1 MPEPEDPKSR
11 TSNDPSHDLFDS
23 LPVGLCLLDRQAQV
37 LFMNLQAGRL
47 LRCHPDQ
54 ARGQPFARF
63 IEAEPDT
70 RLPLSPSGSVGLLD
84 LLSPGQKGHGLFLSR
99 SGQSIQIEQTQEGS
113 SEFVAGAAIML
124 TLRDVTRELEL
135 EDDRTRLA
143 AIAEESP
150 YPIVELDRHA
160 QMVYAN
166 PMMVTLLSRFGFNDS
181 GWADLFPQDL
191 PSLVEQCL
199 ATGTRPP
206 MQEVIIGE
214 ACFAW
219 TFCPVVTHGHVRGYA
234 IEMTE
239 VHRTHRMLNQ
249 TAEHLR
255 ESNRQ
260 LDQALQ
266 QAQAATRAK
275 TSFFATISHEL
286 RTPMNGVIGMTS
298 LLLET
303 PLTEEQRA
311 FAQTIQQCGET
322 QLSLINDVL
331 DCSKIEAGKFE
342 LECIDFHLRTTVEEV
357 VSQCAERAQVKNL
370 EIAGLVHGSVP
381 TALRGDPGRLRQI
394 LTNFIGNAVKFT
406 ERGQVTTEVFLDQ
419 DWADSAE
426 IRFEVTD
433 TGIGIPPETQSRL
446 FQPFTQADSSTTR
459 KFGGTG
465 LGLSISKQL
474 AELMGGSVGVRSEP
488 GRGSTFWCTVRFA
501 KQPGSPLAIER
512 STDLAGRRLLIVD
525 DNQSTG
531 TILHELT
538 SGWGMQ
544 TEVVPDAAT
553 AVTLIQRACAAGTPY
568 DVAVLDMSMPEKDG
582 LQLAKDLQAH
592 PATSAVSVIILI
604 SLNEPRQAE
613 QARKAGFTAY
623 LTKPVRHDPF
633 HTCLRSVLGFAT
645 EPASSINSC
654 PQPPAGPPVTRRTG
668 NHHLARPKVL
678 VAEDNLVNQTLTV
691 RMLERLGYHP
701 EVVSNGQE
709 ALEALEA
716 GVYAA
721 IVMDCQMPE
730 LDGYETTRIIRERER
745 AASPP
750 SSPPILHSSFTIP
763 HFPPHIPIIALTA
776 NAMQE
781 DRDRC
786 RAAGM
791 DDYLSKPI
799 KTRQLGEVLGRW
811 VHTPPPADA
820 QAESPADYHD
830 GPAGESFDADRMLAN
845 IGGDPDLFKQLLHLF
860 LERYPILLHDIR
872 EAVLTRDGEKLEYAA
887 HALKGTAGT
896 LCAPDVESIADQL
909 ETVGRLRDLGEA
921 PDLFQLLERKVCALA
936 ETLQRHPGLNKPS

>member
-1 MPEPEDPKSR
+1 
-11 TSNDPSHDLFDS
+11 
-23 LPVGLCLLDRQAQV
+23 
-37 LFMNLQAGRL
+37 
-47 LRCHPDQ
+47 
-54 ARGQPFARF
+54 
-63 IEAEPDT
+63 
-70 RLPLSPSGSVGLLD
+70 
-84 LLSPGQKGHGLFLSR
+84 
-99 SGQSIQIEQTQEGS
+99 
-113 SEFVAGAAIML
+113 
-124 TLRDVTRELEL
+124 
-135 EDDRTRLA
+135 
-143 AIAEESP
+143 
-150 YPIVELDRHA
+150 
-160 QMVYAN
+160 
-166 PMMVTLLSRFGFNDS
+166 
-181 GWADLFPQDL
+181 
-191 PSLVEQCL
+191 
-199 ATGTRPP
+199 
-206 MQEVIIGE
+206 MQEVTIGE

-234 IEMTE
+234 TELTE
-239 VHRTHRMLNQ
+239 VHRTHRILNE

-266 QAQAATRAK
+266 QARAATRAK

-357 VSQCAERAQVKNL
+357 VSQCAERAQAKNL
-370 EIAGLVHGSVP
+370 EIASLVHGSVP
-381 TALRGDPGRLRQI
+381 TALRGDPRRLRQI

-406 ERGQVTTEVFLDQ
+406 ERGQVTAEVFLEQ
-419 DWADSAE
+419 DCADSAD

-433 TGIGIPPETQSRL
+433 TGIGIPLETQSRL

-465 LGLSISKQL
+465 LGLSISKQF

-501 KQPGSPLAIER
+501 KQPHSPLAIER
-512 STDLAGRRLLIVD
+512 PADLAGRRLLIVD
-525 DNQSTG
+525 DNRSTR
-531 TILHELT
+531 TFLEELT

-544 TEVVPDAAT
+544 SDVAPDAAT
-553 AVTLIQRACAAGTPY
+553 AVTHIERACATGTAY
-568 DVAVLDMSMPEKDG
+568 DVIVLDMSMPGTDG
-582 LQLAKDLQAH
+582 LQLAKDLQTH
-592 PATSAVSVIILI
+592 PAASRAGVIMLI

-613 QARKAGFTAY
+613 QAKKAGLTTY

-633 HTCLRSVLGFAT
+633 LACLRSVLGFAP
-645 EPASSINSC
+645 EPLPSGSGR
-654 PQPPAGPPVTRRTG
+654 PQSAAEPPVTRPGG
-668 NHHLARPKVL
+668 NHHLPLPRIL
-678 VAEDNLVNQTLTV
+678 IAEDNLVNQTLTV

-701 EVVSNGQE
+701 EVVNNGRE

-716 GVYAA
+716 GGYAA

-745 AASPP
+745 AAIP
-750 SSPPILHSSFTIP
+750 HSSSAIP
-763 HFPPHIPIIALTA
+763 HSPFHIPHSPPHIPIIALTA

-781 DRDRC
+781 DRERC

-799 KTRQLGEVLGRW
+799 KTQQLGEVLARW
-811 VHTPPPADA
+811 VHTSPLTDV
-820 QAESPADYHD
+820 QAESPADHHH
-830 GPAGESFDADRMLAN
+830 GPDGESFDADRMLTN
-845 IGGDPDLFKQLLHLF
+845 IGGDRDLFKQLLGLF
-860 LERYPILLHDIR
+860 LDRYPTMLRDIGD
-872 EAVLTRDGEKLEYAA
+872 AVRTGDGEKLEYAA

-896 LCAPDVESIADQL
+896 LCAPDVESVADQL
-909 ETVGRLRDLGEA
+909 EAMGRLGDLEKA
-921 PDLFQLLERKVCALA
+921 PDVFHVLERKICVLA
-936 ETLQRHPGLNKPS
+936 KTLQHHPSLKKAA